1 MDNKFYK
8 DYRKFAMDKHHM
20 SGLVLDD
27 YKRFNERMAY
37 QNPYVIE
44 ESQQNMTQL
53 DIFSRLMKDR
63 IIFLGDQIDDM
74 VCNIINSQLLFLYN
88 EDEDKDISIYINSPG
103 GSVRSGLALIDTI
116 SYVPND
122 ITTICLGT
130 AASMGAMVLICG
142 DKRYATYNSSIMIHT
157 PSGGS
162 EGSAESMII
171 SAEQIKFLR
180 EKLYKIIAANTGQD
194 YDKVFEICR
203 DDHWM
208 TAQEALDFGAIDHIL
223 KPKKQKARIT
233 NV

>member
-1 MDNKFYK
+1 MNNKLFN
-8 DYRKFAMDKHHM
+8 DYRKFAIDRHHM

-27 YKRFNERMAY
+27 YQRHTERMAY

-74 VCNIINSQLLFLYN
+74 VCNIINSQLLFLHN
-88 EDEDKDISIYINSPG
+88 MDEEKDISIYINSPG

-116 SYVPND
+116 SYIPNEVS
-122 ITTICLGT
+122 TICLGT

-142 DKRYATYNSSIMIHT
+142 DKRAATYNSSIMIHT
-157 PSGGS
+157 PSGGA

-171 SAEQIKFLR
+171 SADQIKFLR
-180 EKLYKIIAANTGQD
+180 EKLYKMIAANTGQE
-194 YDKVFEICR
+194 YDKVFELCR

-208 TAQEALDFGAIDHIL
+208 TAQEALEFGAIDFIL
-223 KPKKQKARIT
+223 EPKRKKERIT

>member
-1 MDNKFYK
+1 MNNKLFN
-8 DYRKFAMDKHHM
+8 DYRKFAIDRHHM

-27 YKRFNERMAY
+27 YQRHTERMAY

-74 VCNIINSQLLFLYN
+74 VCNIINSQLLFLHN
-88 EDEDKDISIYINSPG
+88 MEEEKDISIYINSPG

-116 SYVPND
+116 SYIPNEVS
-122 ITTICLGT
+122 TICLGT

-142 DKRYATYNSSIMIHT
+142 DKRAATYNSSIMIHT
-157 PSGGS
+157 PSGGA

-171 SAEQIKFLR
+171 SADQIKFLR
-180 EKLYKIIAANTGQD
+180 EKLYKMIAANTGQE
-194 YDKVFEICR
+194 YDKVFELCR

-208 TAQEALDFGAIDHIL
+208 TAQEALEFGAIDFIL
-223 KPKKQKARIT
+223 EPKRKKERIT